1 MEVTPNHVETA
12 LGSATSFKVFWKFG
26 GQSYVL
32 AFGSELLTQ
41 FGRQG
46 FWPRRKG
53 EGPTSLPAQ
62 KNQPQGCTGACKSPQ
77 APWLGLFLAGDLP
90 QSHLLVIS
98 LPHSCL
104 DEVLSGP

>member
-53 EGPTSLPAQ
+53 EGPTLPAGPE
-62 KNQPQGCTGACKSPQ
+62 KP
-77 APWLGLFLAGDLP
+77 APGLHWGLQEPPGSLAGIVP
-90 QSHLLVIS
+90 RR
-98 LPHSCL
+98 
-104 DEVLSGP
+104 